1 MKTIIERTDKGTY
14 WSPGDD
20 MILFFDTEWEARA
33 FYLEVELMDEQGHFR
48 GERPKATMELLLY
61 KALARAEGS
70 IAIKFTIS
78 AAIGIVVGLVVGYNI

>member
-1 MKTIIERTDKGTY
+1 MKTIIERTEKGTY

-48 GERPKATMELLLY
+48 GERP
-61 KALARAEGS
+61 
-70 IAIKFTIS
+70 IS